1 MRDSTAVGHATI
13 LVVVVLYR
21 SSLAA
26 AQTLQGLAT
35 AFAANPSLLRG
46 MEVLVWDNGPEAIA
60 DPQLPFP
67 FTYVHAEHNQG
78 VAGAYNGASARARKR
93 GHNWM
98 LLFDQDTCI
107 TEEFLLRCQ
116 EYGSDL
122 AGSQEIAAIVPFL
135 YAGTFQLSPRRLTMF
150 SQPPIPAGKSYIER
164 RKMFAANSG
173 TMVRVDALKQ
183 IGGYSLDFW
192 LDHSDRYV
200 FHQFHR
206 QGFSVFVAADLRL
219 QHELAMLDYDRR
231 MTPERYRNFLDAEA
245 AFDALYNGWPQRTVQ
260 TLRLPIRALRQRR
273 YQNKVYRRMTMQ
285 AFWRRVLKSRKRWL
299 DTWLEGR
306 T

>member
-1 MRDSTAVGHATI
+1 MRDSTKGPATI
-13 LVVVVLYR
+13 LVVVVVYQ
-21 SSLAA
+21 SSLSA
-26 AQTLQGLAT
+26 AQTLQGLVT

-46 MEVLVWDNGPEAIA
+46 MQVLVWDNSPEAVA

-67 FTYVHAEHNQG
+67 FTYVHAERNQG
-78 VAGAYNGASARARKR
+78 VAGAYNGAMARARQS
-93 GHNWM
+93 GYTWM
-98 LLFDQDTCI
+98 LLLDQDTCI

-116 EYGSDL
+116 EYGRDL
-122 AGSQEIAAIVPFL
+122 AGSHDIAAVVPFL

-150 SQPPIPAGKSYIER
+150 SQPPIPDGKSYIER

-173 TMVRVDALKQ
+173 TMVRVDALEK

-200 FHQFHR
+200 FDQFHR
-206 QGFSVFVAADLRL
+206 QGFAIFVAADLRL

-231 MTPERYRNFLDAEA
+231 MTPERYRNFLEAEA

-260 TLRLPIRALRQRR
+260 TLRLPFRALRQRR
-273 YQNKVYRRMTMQ
+273 YQNKLYRRMTMQ
-285 AFWRRVLKSRKRWL
+285 AFWRRALRSRKRWL
-299 DTWLEGR
+299 DTSLEVR
-306 T
+306 S

>member
-1 MRDSTAVGHATI
+1 MRDSTAVGPATI
-13 LVVVVLYR
+13 LVVVVLYQ
-21 SSLAA
+21 SSLTAA
-26 AQTLQGLAT
+26 KTLQGLVT

-46 MEVLVWDNGPEAIA
+46 MDVLVWDNSADAVA
-60 DPQLPFP
+60 DPRLPFP
-67 FTYVHAEHNQG
+67 FTYAHAERNQG
-78 VAGAYNGASARARKR
+78 VAGAYNGAMARAQQSS
-93 GHNWM
+93 HTWM
-98 LLFDQDTCI
+98 LLLDQDTCI

-116 EYGSDL
+116 EYGRDL
-122 AGSQEIAAIVPFL
+122 SGSQEIAAIVPFL
-135 YAGTFQLSPRRLTMF
+135 YAGTFHLSPRRLTMF
-150 SQPPIPAGKSYIER
+150 SQPPIPDGKSYIER

-173 TMVRVDALKQ
+173 TMVRVDALQQ

-206 QGFSVFVAADLRL
+206 KGFAVFVAADLRL

-245 AFDALYNGWPQRTVQ
+245 AFDALHNGWAQRTVQ

-273 YQNKVYRRMTMQ
+273 YQNKVYCRMTMEN
-285 AFWRRVLKSRKRWL
+285 FWRRVLKSRKRWL
-299 DTWLEGR
+299 DTGLQGPV
-306 T
+306 